1 MSPWEMPKEA
11 KTIRRKPVMS
21 KQNKK
26 GKVSKLIIRV
36 LCFVLALSMVATTL
50 FMLIQYLMYL

>member
-1 MSPWEMPKEA
+1 
-11 KTIRRKPVMS
+11 MS

-36 LCFVLALSMVATTL
+36 LCFVLALSIVATTL